1 MTLSQSLTRH
11 APLTEAQE
19 RARRAPKG
27 QRRKARRELEAVL
40 HGALRRAVEGAQ

>member
-19 RARRAPKG
+19 AARRAPKG
-27 QRRKARRELEAVL
+27 QRTRARRELQAVL
-40 HGALRRAVEGAQ
+40 HGALRRVVEG

>member
-19 RARRAPKG
+19 AYRRAPKG
-27 QRRKARRELEAVL
+27 QRRKAERELQAGLTVVNTAAE
-40 HGALRRAVEGAQ
+40 